1 MIVPIIGTVNKTITT
16 SQYQEM
22 VKWLREGRISAGLTM
37 RELGARLG
45 VPHTFVHKT
54 ETLERRLDIAEFV
67 TYCDALGL
75 DPCSGIE
82 LLRKKS
88 AIAQS
93 RQRDY

>member
-1 MIVPIIGTVNKTITT
+1 MNKTITT

-75 DPCSGIE
+75 SPAEGIE
-82 LLRKKS
+82 LLRKKPV
-88 AIAQS
+88 IVPS
-93 RQRDY
+93 RSWDY